1 MSSNDLIK
9 MNVSNA
15 IKTSSMTLRE
25 ISKLSIINYSTIIK
39 YANKTR
45 IPKLKNLIKL
55 VITLNIKIDGILDVN
70 VKTSIC
76 NQKNR
81 RSNKK
86 VTSSR
91 RN

>member
-55 VITLNIKIDGILDVN
+55 NIKIDDILDVN